1 MKKAQLL
8 EAQFPFPPT
17 KHMSNEFHVYLWLLP
32 FPLTHFLFA
41 FNIPPNLQAMSLRPR
56 IIQPHFCNDG
66 CTKFRQ
72 HMFLA
77 WSSINRVEI
86 NHCFTSHLHMQC
98 CAVLAD
104 TTKIVS
110 DNFRGNRS
118 FDSKART
125 FKPFGQ
131 ASHSLLLGRCQVRS
145 EDSEGTLSGES
156 ILQNEET
163 LARDLRTAIK
173 EENYAQA
180 AKIRDRLRLLQE
192 NSNASVL
199 AANARF
205 YNAFKTGDL
214 AAMQAL
220 WSRGENTCIVHP
232 GVSGI
237 SGYDL
242 VMGSWE
248 FVWAEYDFPLEIEI
262 RDVQVHVRG
271 DLGYVTCVEMVKT
284 KGSSWGKQFATNVF
298 EKVDGQWFICI
309 HHASYIDL

>member
-1 MKKAQLL
+1 MWSL
-8 EAQFPFPPT
+8 
-17 KHMSNEFHVYLWLLP
+17 S
-32 FPLTHFLFA
+32 
-41 FNIPPNLQAMSLRPR
+41 NLQAISFRTR

-66 CTKFRQ
+66 CTEFRQ
-72 HMFLA
+72 SMFLA
-77 WSSINRVEI
+77 WSRTNQDKINDCV
-86 NHCFTSHLHMQC
+86 TSHLHMQC
-98 CAVLAD
+98 CALLTD
-104 TTKIVS
+104 KTKIVS
-110 DNFRGNRS
+110 DNFPGTCA

-125 FKPFGQ
+125 FKQ
-131 ASHSLLLGRCQVRS
+131 HLLDKHPIRYLLRRCQVAS
-145 EDSEGTLSGES
+145 EDSGGTLSGES
-156 ILQNEET
+156 ILRNEET
-163 LARDLRTAIK
+163 LTRDLKTAIK

-180 AKIRDRLRLLQE
+180 AKIRDSLRLLQE
-192 NSNASVL
+192 DSKASVL

-214 AAMQAL
+214 ASMQAL
-220 WSRGENTCIVHP
+220 WSTSENTCIVHP

-242 VMGSWE
+242 IMGSWE
-248 FVWAEYDFPLEIEI
+248 FVWAEYDFPLDIEI

-271 DLGYVTCVEMVKT
+271 DLGYVTCIEMVKT

>member
-1 MKKAQLL
+1 MW
-8 EAQFPFPPT
+8 
-17 KHMSNEFHVYLWLLP
+17 SVS
-32 FPLTHFLFA
+32 
-41 FNIPPNLQAMSLRPR
+41 NLQAMSLQPR

-66 CTKFRQ
+66 CTEFRQ
-72 HMFLA
+72 RMILA
-77 WSSINRVEI
+77 WSRINRVEI
-86 NHCFTSHLHMQC
+86 NHYLTSHLPMQC

-104 TTKIVS
+104 RTKIVS
-110 DNFRGNRS
+110 DSFPGNRA
-118 FDSKART
+118 FDSKTRT
-125 FKPFGQ
+125 FTPFRQ
-131 ASHSLLLGRCQVRS
+131 VSHSLSLGRCQVTS
-145 EDSEGTLSGES
+145 EDSGSTLSGEI

-163 LARDLRTAIK
+163 LVLDLKTAIK

-180 AKIRDRLRLLQE
+180 AKIRDSLRLLQE
-192 NSNASVL
+192 NSKASVL

-214 AAMQAL
+214 ASMQAL
-220 WSRGENTCIVHP
+220 WSRVENTCIVHP

-242 VMGSWE
+242 IMGSWA
-248 FVWAEYDFPLEIEI
+248 FVWAEYEFPLDIEI

-271 DLGYVTCVEMVKT
+271 DLGYITCIEMVKT

-298 EKVDGQWFICI
+298 EKIDGKWFICI

>member
-1 MKKAQLL
+1 MWSA
-8 EAQFPFPPT
+8 
-17 KHMSNEFHVYLWLLP
+17 S
-32 FPLTHFLFA
+32 
-41 FNIPPNLQAMSLRPR
+41 NLQAMSFRPR
-56 IIQPHFCNDG
+56 IIQPQFCNDG

-86 NHCFTSHLHMQC
+86 NHCLTSHLHMQC

-110 DNFRGNRS
+110 DNFPGNCA

-125 FKPFGQ
+125 FEPFRQ

-180 AKIRDRLRLLQE
+180 AKIRDSLRLLQE

-242 VMGSWE
+242 IMGSWE